1 MTTPKFKIE
10 ELKEEYDKIKEDL
23 NAIKQ
28 DTSKNPTD
36 KQKEADVLKQ
46 KAEAKKQEIDNEIS
60 RVEQATDATAAE
72 KQKVNEI
79 KDTLNTTTTDID
91 TLYNDIAGKTTPDSP
106 TQPATSDS
114 PTQPT
119 TDDKNFFEKSK
130 NWI

>member
-106 TQPATSDS
+106 TQP
-114 PTQPT
+114 T